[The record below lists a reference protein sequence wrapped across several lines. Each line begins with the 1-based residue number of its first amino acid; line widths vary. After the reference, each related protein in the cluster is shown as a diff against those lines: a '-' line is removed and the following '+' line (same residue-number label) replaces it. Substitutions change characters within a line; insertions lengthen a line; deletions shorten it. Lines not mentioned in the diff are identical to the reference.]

1 MKIPSL
7 KQALSRKPVKD
18 FADQSTVNL
27 TNLILLCFEAIFYM
41 LYSIFR
47 VFFPAREVKTEEN
60 EK

>member
-27 TNLILLCFEAIFYM
+27 TNLILLCFQTIFYM
-41 LYSIFR
+41 LFSIFR
-47 VFFPAREVKTEEN
+47 VFFPSSPAKAKEED
-60 EK
+60 K

>member
-27 TNLILLCFEAIFYM
+27 TNLILLCFKAIFYM

-47 VFFPAREVKTEEN
+47 VFFPARAVNTEEN

>member
-27 TNLILLCFEAIFYM
+27 TNLILLCFQAIFYM
-41 LYSIFR
+41 IFSIFR
-47 VFFPAREVKTEEN
+47 VFFPSRPAKVKEE

>member
-47 VFFPAREVKTEEN
+47 VFFPARAVKTEEN